1 MNKDNYYEEFNA
13 SEDTNTSIDFIS
25 KSRRFYEKH
34 IGLRLSRISYFFKK
48 TGKRIKE
55 KFTEK
60 FAEEVETPI
69 VREPR
74 IEANSVVN
82 RETNIVNLNE
92 ELYKK
97 NVGLIREINFLISSR
112 KKEMDLSSKLDELKK
127 ITKELSKV
135 DKNNDYKGLEDINSK
150 LLKLQIETVKEIGK
164 FTSSKEEK
172 ESKENTNPF
181 YMKNDETKKES
192 NNSVANP
199 FVITNEEI
207 KKEESSKVVN
217 PFVVTKEEDKKTIIN
232 TNSDDKISD
241 LSRVELKINL
251 MQKQIDA
258 LEKKIESKKLS
269 INEQVRYVEKVD
281 LIINNANLFAKELKK
296 PVNKRSKA
304 VKEMGNEFNL
314 DSREIRLY
322 EELKAERM
330 AEIDKNEDELELLQ
344 KELKENKAKLENTK
358 NEMVTVKMPN
368 RYAKE
373 GFINQRMTYNEY
385 LEETNRNKLID
396 NQIELIDSVKESNDL
411 IAKLEEALASA
422 KENKAKIEELL
433 NQNSDK
439 LGEVKTITN
448 SDQIIIRSFHK

>member
-1 MNKDNYYEEFNA
+1 MNKDNYYEEFNT

-34 IGLRLSRISYFFKK
+34 IGLRLSKISYFFKK
-48 TGKRIKE
+48 AGKRIKE

-60 FAEEVETPI
+60 FVEKVETPI

-74 IEANSVVN
+74 IEDNSVVN
-82 RETNIVNLNE
+82 RETNTVNLNE

-97 NVGLIREINFLISSR
+97 NVGLIREINFLISAR
-112 KKEMDLSSKLDELKK
+112 KKEMDLSSKLGELKK
-127 ITKELSKV
+127 ITEELSKV

-150 LLKLQIETVKEIGK
+150 LLKLQIETVKEIGEIN
-164 FTSSKEEK
+164 SSKEEK
-172 ESKENTNPF
+172 ESKEDTNTF
-181 YMKNDETKKES
+181 YVKNDETKKEG
-192 NNSVANP
+192 
-199 FVITNEEI
+199 
-207 KKEESSKVVN
+207 SSKAVN

-269 INEQVRYVEKVD
+269 INEQVRYVEKID

-344 KELKENKAKLENTK
+344 KELKEKKAKLENTK

-373 GFINQRMTYNEY
+373 GFINQRMSYNEY
-385 LEETNRNKLID
+385 LEETDRDKLID